1 MLEQDDRLLCSDGAM
16 ASLRLLSVVA
26 IVGFAVG
33 VPLTFAAVLRRAAGL
48 KQQFP
53 EEDENILMLRSI
65 IDVNLPKFLQPDV
78 PLFNGIA
85 SDLFP
90 GVELPKADYD
100 MMHECCLEYCA
111 EANLQLTEKFF
122 IKVTQRDETIVVT

>member
-1 MLEQDDRLLCSDGAM
+1 M
-16 ASLRLLSVVA
+16 
-26 IVGFAVG
+26 
-33 VPLTFAAVLRRAAGL
+33 AVLRRAAGL

-53 EEDENILMLRSI
+53 EEDENVLMLRSI

-100 MMHECCLEYCA
+100 MMHENVLSTAPRPTCSSP
-111 EANLQLTEKFF
+111 
-122 IKVTQRDETIVVT
+122 RSSSSR